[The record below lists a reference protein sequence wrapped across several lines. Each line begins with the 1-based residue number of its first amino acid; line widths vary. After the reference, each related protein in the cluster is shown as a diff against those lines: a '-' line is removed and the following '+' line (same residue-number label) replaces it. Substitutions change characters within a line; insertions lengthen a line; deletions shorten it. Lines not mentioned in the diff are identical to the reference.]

1 MNNKKILLIFDFD
14 KTIIE
19 EDTDVQVVNMF
30 PLEKVK
36 ELKIKMDELSYD
48 WIKFMHFVFR
58 EMPQYNLTIDN
69 IKQCFDN
76 IHLSK
81 GFEFLFSFLKENK
94 EFFEIV
100 IFSGSNTFNVTY
112 ILNRFRLDD
121 LFDCIISNEGTPDEK
136 YILNL
141 QRYHEHNCESCDR
154 CMCKAKILE
163 DYTENKQYEK
173 IIFVCDGNND
183 YCLGKKLEKNDKIFV
198 RKDYS
203 LYRKLYNKGWKDN
216 LQCDIK
222 CWENGNEIVEWL
234 KTEI

>member
-76 IHLSK
+76 IHLSR

-100 IFSGSNTFNVTY
+100 IFS
-112 ILNRFRLDD
+112 
-121 LFDCIISNEGTPDEK
+121 
-136 YILNL
+136 
-141 QRYHEHNCESCDR
+141 
-154 CMCKAKILE
+154 
-163 DYTENKQYEK
+163 
-173 IIFVCDGNND
+173 
-183 YCLGKKLEKNDKIFV
+183 
-198 RKDYS
+198 
-203 LYRKLYNKGWKDN
+203 
-216 LQCDIK
+216 
-222 CWENGNEIVEWL
+222 
-234 KTEI
+234 